1 MKKNIFIKALSFLAV
16 GYGMASCL
24 DGDPMNTPPGASPP
38 LVEMS
43 YVLSG
48 GTQLNSGLTR
58 FPQQALLLGPADEAD
73 TITFAVTVQGN
84 VDRDVNVT
92 LQLDPNAINDATDG
106 VEYAY
111 WPADEFQLLNTT
123 ATIPQG
129 KNYAEFQIVFFPPKI
144 DFAKSY
150 MLPITATNDAGYV
163 TSSNFGKLYFH
174 QIGNA
179 IAGVY
184 TWDFIRCSDPACSAG
199 PDGQTKYGR
208 TTVLAPQDPTTV
220 TVPTGYFSQPNYI
233 ITFKQDADGT
243 LHDFRA
249 ILDPVALAAD
259 WDTNNPP
266 IVVASGPTILAENNN
281 TKFTLHYT
289 TGTRNVTDIFT
300 KK

>member
-73 TITFAVTVQGN
+73 TITFAVAVQGN

-92 LQLDPNAINDATDG
+92 LQLDNNAINDNLANDG
-106 VEYAY
+106 VQYEVWPTDEY
-111 WPADEFQLLNTT
+111 QLLSTS

-129 KNYAEFQIVFFPPKI
+129 KNYAEFKVVFFPPKI
-144 DFAKSY
+144 NFAKSY

-163 TSSNFGKLYFH
+163 VSSNFGKLYFH

-179 IAGVY
+179 IAGLY
-184 TWDFIRCSDPACSAG
+184 NW
-199 PDGQTKYGR
+199 
-208 TTVLAPQDPTTV
+208 LAQ
-220 TVPTGYFSQPNYI
+220 
-233 ITFKQDADGT
+233 
-243 LHDFRA
+243 
-249 ILDPVALAAD
+249 
-259 WDTNNPP
+259 
-266 IVVASGPTILAENNN
+266 
-281 TKFTLHYT
+281 
-289 TGTRNVTDIFT
+289 
-300 KK
+300 